1 MTIDIFDDFNVYD
14 NSKSSIIYS
23 DSNILI
29 NIQPSLQEIVTI
41 DVVQIFERELNKKI
55 YESAH
60 NNILVAIR
68 FNVLLNLNSRSISVI
83 STCDKDSFLS

>member
-1 MTIDIFDDFNVYD
+1 LTIDIFDDFNVYD

-68 FNVLLNLNSRSISVI
+68 FNVLLNRNSRSISVI
-83 STCDKDSFLS
+83 YSC

>member
-1 MTIDIFDDFNVYD
+1 MTIDIFDDFNAYH

-29 NIQPSLQEIVTI
+29 NVQPSLQEIVTI

-68 FNVLLNLNSRSISVI
+68 FIVELNRNSRSISVI
-83 STCDKDSFLS
+83 SSCDRDTFLP

>member
-68 FNVLLNLNSRSISVI
+68 FNVLLNRNSRSISVI
-83 STCDKDSFLS
+83 STCDKDSFLH

>member
-68 FNVLLNLNSRSISVI
+68 FNVLLNRNSRSISVI
-83 STCDKDSFLS
+83 YSC